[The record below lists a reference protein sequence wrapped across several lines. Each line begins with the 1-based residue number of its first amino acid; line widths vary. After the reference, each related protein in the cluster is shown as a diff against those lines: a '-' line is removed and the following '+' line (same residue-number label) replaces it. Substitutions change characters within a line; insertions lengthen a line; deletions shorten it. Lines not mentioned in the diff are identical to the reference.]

1 MNEIPQ
7 NPIWQVT
14 RRIALLG
21 LVGVLALAC
30 VTINVYFP
38 EEKVKD
44 LSEKIEDAV
53 AREAAE
59 GAAPAAEGDKKNG
72 TANQSVRFDF
82 GKAASFVVGSVL
94 ALLPAGDI
102 SAQEVAEP
110 EISNPAIRRIV
121 ESRGAR
127 VGELTRFKAAG
138 AIGENNQALL
148 EAKDLQSLPLQ
159 DRAAAQRLIKAEN
172 DDREQMFKE
181 IAAATGADPSSLP
194 QIRTTYAETLRQKAK
209 PGEWIQQP
217 NGEWQKK

>member
-1 MNEIPQ
+1 MNETRK
-7 NPIWQVT
+7 NPIWQAT
-14 RRIALLG
+14 RRVALLG
-21 LVGVLALAC
+21 LIGVLALAC

-59 GAAPAAEGDKKNG
+59 EAAPAEADKG
-72 TANQSVRFDF
+72 SGNQSVRLDF
-82 GKAASFVVGSVL
+82 STAASFVVGSVL

-148 EAKDLQSLPLQ
+148 EARDLQALPLQ

>member
-1 MNEIPQ
+1 MNETRK
-7 NPIWQVT
+7 NPIWQAT

-21 LVGVLALAC
+21 LIGVLALAC

-59 GAAPAAEGDKKNG
+59 EAAPAEADKASG
-72 TANQSVRFDF
+72 NQSVQLDF
-82 GKAASFVVGSVL
+82 EKAASFVVGSVL

-148 EAKDLQSLPLQ
+148 EAKDLQALPLQ

>member
-1 MNEIPQ
+1 MNENRK
-7 NPIWQVT
+7 NPIWQAT

-21 LVGVLALAC
+21 LIGVLALAC

-59 GAAPAAEGDKKNG
+59 EAAPAEADKASG
-72 TANQSVRFDF
+72 NQSVRLDF
-82 GKAASFVVGSVL
+82 SKAASFVVGSVL

-148 EAKDLQSLPLQ
+148 EARDLQALPLQ

>member
-1 MNEIPQ
+1 MNKIRK
-7 NPIWQVT
+7 NSIWQAT

-21 LVGVLALAC
+21 LIGVLALAC

-59 GAAPAAEGDKKNG
+59 EAAPAEADKPSG
-72 TANQSVRFDF
+72 NQSVRLDF
-82 GKAASFVVGSVL
+82 SKAASFVVGSVL

-127 VGELTRFKAAG
+127 VAELSRFKAAG

-148 EAKDLQSLPLQ
+148 EAKDLQALPLQ

>member
-1 MNEIPQ
+1 MNETRK
-7 NPIWQVT
+7 NPIWQAT
-14 RRIALLG
+14 RRVALLG
-21 LVGVLALAC
+21 LIGVLALAC

-59 GAAPAAEGDKKNG
+59 EAAPAEADKASG
-72 TANQSVRFDF
+72 NQAVRLDF
-82 GKAASFVVGSVL
+82 STAASFVVGSVL

-148 EAKDLQSLPLQ
+148 EARDLQALPLQ

-181 IAAATGADPSSLP
+181 IAAATGADPSSMP

>member
-1 MNEIPQ
+1 MNEIPK
-7 NPIWQVT
+7 NPIWQAT

-21 LVGVLALAC
+21 LIGVLALAC

-59 GAAPAAEGDKKNG
+59 EAAPAEAGKPG
-72 TANQSVRFDF
+72 GNQSVQLDF
-82 GKAASFVVGSVL
+82 ANAASFVVGSVL

-148 EAKDLQSLPLQ
+148 EARDLQALPLQ

>member
-1 MNEIPQ
+1 MNENRK
-7 NPIWQVT
+7 NPIWQAT

-21 LVGVLALAC
+21 LIGVLALAC

-59 GAAPAAEGDKKNG
+59 EAAPAEADKTSG
-72 TANQSVRFDF
+72 NQSVRLDF
-82 GKAASFVVGSVL
+82 SKAASFVVGSVL

-148 EAKDLQSLPLQ
+148 EARDLQALPLQ

>member
-1 MNEIPQ
+1 MSTK
-7 NPIWQVT
+7 NPKSHLP
-14 RRIALLG
+14 RKAGLLAALALLG
-21 LVGVLALAC
+21 VFALAC

-53 AREAAE
+53 AREAA
-59 GAAPAAEGDKKNG
+59 AAEPATPAPSPGG
-72 TANQSVRFDF
+72 QQSRLRPE
-82 GKAASFVVGSVL
+82 AVGL
-94 ALLPAGDI
+94 ADRLAGNLLRLLPAGEAY
-102 SAQEVAEP
+102 AQDVADP
-110 EISNPAIRRIV
+110 GISNPAIRRII
-121 ESRGAR
+121 ESRAAR
-127 VGELTRFKAAG
+127 VGEMTRFKTGG

-148 EAKDLQSLPLQ
+148 EARDLNSLPLQ

-181 IAAATGADPSSLP
+181 IAAATGAELSTLP

-217 NGEWQKK
+217 SGEWKQK